1 MTIQVKFSKRTLVKC
16 CTKRKILSLIL
27 IVLFNMQV
35 STEEPVACKS
45 CRKTFSSSEMIKQH
59 VQNVIHQQMN
69 TTGPVHVKT
78 GQSIT
83 KTVPVAGNK
92 QLNGGRDRFIS
103 PVEVIVGVQENQR
116 IVQRITKTVIGVG
129 NEQFDHGR
137 ERYAPQADLIADVQ
151 ENQMMK
157 KESIDV
163 QNANTTS
170 PRMKII
176 QESPVIDKNGGVY
189 ESECKPTVNG
199 ISSNSSSS
207 DINGNSDEGITER
220 VEESCVIETN
230 SGEGMTNGHKISL
243 SSPNLDFNTLD
254 SIR

>member
-1 MTIQVKFSKRTLVKC
+1 
-16 CTKRKILSLIL
+16 
-27 IVLFNMQV
+27 MQV

-45 CRKTFSSSEMIKQH
+45 CRKTFNSSEMIKQH

-78 GQSIT
+78 PGQRIT
-83 KTVPVAGNK
+83 KTVPVVENK
-92 QLNGGRDRFIS
+92 QLDGGRDRFIS
-103 PVEVIVGVQENQR
+103 PMEVIIGVQENQR
-116 IVQRITKTVIGVG
+116 IMQRITKTVIGVG
-129 NEQFDHGR
+129 NEKFDHGR

-230 SGEGMTNGHKISL
+230 SGEGMANGHEISL
-243 SSPNLDFNTLD
+243 SSPNLDFSTGD